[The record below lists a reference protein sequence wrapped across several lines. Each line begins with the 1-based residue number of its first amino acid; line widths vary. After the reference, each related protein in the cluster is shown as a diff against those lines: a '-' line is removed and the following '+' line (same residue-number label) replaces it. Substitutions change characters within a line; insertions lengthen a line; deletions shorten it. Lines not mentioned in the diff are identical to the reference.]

1 MSRGNRWAVGQA
13 TEVETLRAG
22 WPAVVRSWLAAL
34 ITVAI
39 YDRSP
44 SHAGAPFVTDDPE
57 PTEFG
62 RFEIDLAAQYAA
74 RSGERSGGDGQRLTV
89 SPRWDVPDATA

>member
-1 MSRGNRWAVGQA
+1 MGQA

-44 SHAGAPFVTDDPE
+44 SHAGAPFVTDDPG

-62 RFEIDLAAQYAA
+62 HSEIDLAAQYAA
-74 RSGERSGGDGQRLTV
+74 RSGERSGVLPSLEIDYGEL
-89 SPRWDVPDATA
+89 PNLNIALNCI

>member
-1 MSRGNRWAVGQA
+1 MGGKRHGH
-13 TEVETLRAG
+13 RAIS
-22 WPAVVRSWLAAL
+22 PLTAASSSLSSAVVRSWLAAL